1 MRQRRGGSGSLR
13 LRLLAAGGASILLAL
28 ALAGFGLVLL
38 FERHV
43 ERRVVLELEAH
54 LRQLVDGLERGGD
67 GSLRLAR
74 PPAEPRFQEPLSG
87 LYWQIGEEPPPAGGG
102 VAAVLRSRSLWDEL
116 LRLPPDPLGNGE
128 VHQHTIPGPGGA
140 SLLALERQV
149 ALPAGLGGDSLRVA
163 VATDRAEIRAAG
175 RAFAAELTPS
185 LALLAAFLIAA
196 AWVQVTVGL
205 RPLDEL
211 RRRLGAVRAGR
222 EARLGASGF
231 PDEVRPLAAELDHL
245 LDAQDAALARARARA
260 ADLAH
265 GLKTPLTALAAEAA
279 RLRERGEDATAAE
292 IETVTEAMRRHVER
306 ELARAR
312 AAQAGGAP
320 RRAAPAPVA
329 RQVVD
334 VLRRTPRG
342 QDLAWEVEVPAD
354 LIVHADAQDLAEML
368 GNLAENA
375 AQWARGRVR
384 LGAAS
389 DEGTPGLV
397 VLTVED
403 DGPGIAEDRA
413 EEALARGGR
422 LDTTKPGTGLGLAIV
437 GDLAEAC
444 GGALGLGR
452 SERLGG
458 LKAEIRLPG
467 GRGDPG
473 SATRSPRPPA

>member
-1 MRQRRGGSGSLR
+1 MKRQGGTGSLR

-43 ERRVVLELEAH
+43 ERRVAIELETH
-54 LRQLVDGLERGGD
+54 LRQIIDGLERGPD
-67 GSLRLAR
+67 GALQLAR
-74 PPAEPRFQEPLSG
+74 LPAEPRFQEPLGG
-87 LYWQIGEEPPPAGGG
+87 LYWLIVQEPPPPDGG
-102 VAAVLRSRSLWDEL
+102 VAAVLRSRSLWDEI
-116 LRLPPDPLGNGE
+116 LRLPPDPLENGE
-128 VHQHTIPGPGGA
+128 VHQHTIRGPGGA
-140 SLLALERQV
+140 SLLALERRV
-149 ALPAGLGGDSLRVA
+149 ALPASLGGDSLRVA
-163 VATDRAEIRAAG
+163 VAMDRAEIRAAG
-175 RAFAAELTPS
+175 RAFAGELATF

-205 RPLDEL
+205 RPLNEL
-211 RRRLGAVRAGR
+211 RRHLGAIRAGR
-222 EARLGASGF
+222 EARLGAAGF
-231 PDEVRPLAAELDHL
+231 PNEVRPLAAELDNL

-279 RLRERGEDATAAE
+279 RLRGRGEAGTAEE
-292 IETVTEAMRRHVER
+292 IESVTEAMRLHVER

-320 RRAAPAPVA
+320 RLAAPVRVA

-342 QDLAWEVEVPAD
+342 QALAWTVDVPAD
-354 LIVHADAQDLAEML
+354 LVVHADAQDLAEML

-375 AQWARGRVR
+375 ATWAHASVR
-384 LGAAS
+384 LAGAC
-389 DEGTPGLV
+389 DEGTPGLA

-422 LDTTKPGTGLGLAIV
+422 LDTTKPGSGLGLAIV
-437 GDLAEAC
+437 GDLAEAY
-444 GGALGLGR
+444 GGSLGLRR
-452 SERLGG
+452 SVRLGG
-458 LKAEIRLPG
+458 LQAELRLPG
-467 GRGDPG
+467 GRGG
-473 SATRSPRPPA
+473 AGAAGRSPRAPAR

>member
-1 MRQRRGGSGSLR
+1 MKRQGGTGSLR

-38 FERHV
+38 FEQHV
-43 ERRVVLELEAH
+43 ERRVALELETH
-54 LRQLVDGLERGGD
+54 LRQIIDGLERAQD
-67 GSLRLAR
+67 GSLQLAR
-74 PPAEPRFQEPLSG
+74 LPAEPRFQEPLGG
-87 LYWQIGEEPPPAGGG
+87 LYWQIAEEPPPPGGG
-102 VAAVLRSRSLWDEL
+102 AAAMLRSRSLWDEI
-116 LRLPPDPLGNGE
+116 LRLPPDPLGSGE

-140 SLLALERQV
+140 SLLALERRV
-149 ALPAGLGGDSLRVA
+149 ALPASLGGGSLRVA
-163 VATDRAEIRAAG
+163 VAMDRAEISAAG
-175 RAFAAELTPS
+175 RAFAAELAPS
-185 LALLAAFLIAA
+185 LAVLAVFLIVA

-205 RPLDEL
+205 RPLGEL
-211 RRRLGAVRAGR
+211 RRRLGAVRAGQ
-222 EARLGASGF
+222 EARLGAAGF

-245 LDAQDAALARARARA
+245 LDAQDEALARARARA
-260 ADLAH
+260 GDLAH

-279 RLRERGEDATAAE
+279 RLRARGEDGTAEE
-292 IETVTEAMRRHVER
+292 IESVTEAMRRHVER

-320 RRAAPAPVA
+320 RQAAPALVA
-329 RQVVD
+329 RQVVE

-342 QDLAWEVEVPAD
+342 QELAWTVEVPAD
-354 LIVHADAQDLAEML
+354 LVVHADAQDLAEML

-375 AQWARGRVR
+375 ATWARESVR
-384 LGAAS
+384 LAGAW
-389 DEGTPGLV
+389 DEGTPNVV

-403 DGPGIAEDRA
+403 DGPGIAEDRT

-437 GDLAEAC
+437 GDLAEAY

-458 LKAEIRLPG
+458 LKADIRLAG
-467 GRGDPG
+467 GRGSPG
-473 SATRSPRPPA
+473 TA